1 MIAMPNS
8 AAVMLPLDPTDAVL
22 QRFARLEQQRLWP
35 NGPRHLGVD
44 ALGVLVMVGLARTL
58 GDPAWI
64 DRAEALVGEVDR
76 VLRRRRGYRAGEG
89 ALRDE
94 QVFHELAVWVFAL
107 AVLGEERPGYRA
119 RAVEVVREVHRAFVA
134 PGQGVH
140 ARRGED
146 VDHASPDTGF
156 GALDPIRGWVV
167 YRVID
172 EVGLAEE
179 IAEMEQLLRVSYP
192 RLRVD
197 RDVALGSLLW
207 LLHFFPDDL
216 WARVLRERVLAS
228 LERMW
233 LDGPGCFSRGPQAR
247 NARRALGN
255 HAIALGLRANGLQ
268 PDRVARTHLYWETE
282 RWRGADRGI
291 APQMIACASLL
302 PVALLRRGPADF
314 SAAGVP

>member
-179 IAEMEQLLRVSYP
+179 IAEMEHRRWAAELEEMTRRQHIFFDIWATWGIQLAVTSPNDIIDMHRIAADWV
-192 RLRVD
+192 
-197 RDVALGSLLW
+197 GIKGQ
-207 LLHFFPDDL
+207 
-216 WARVLRERVLAS
+216 VLV
-228 LERMW
+228 
-233 LDGPGCFSRGPQAR
+233 
-247 NARRALGN
+247 NVN
-255 HAIALGLRANGLQ
+255 
-268 PDRVARTHLYWETE
+268 
-282 RWRGADRGI
+282 
-291 APQMIACASLL
+291 
-302 PVALLRRGPADF
+302 
-314 SAAGVP
+314 